1 MAMSPSSVCI
11 SEGGCFRNGIL
22 SHSSRPRNVDLRA
35 VKACSK
41 RTGRQPTKITW
52 KSPVSKTSGE
62 YMLIRAPKP
71 PK

>member
-35 VKACSK
+35 VKACSN
-41 RTGRQPTKITW
+41 
-52 KSPVSKTSGE
+52 
-62 YMLIRAPKP
+62 
-71 PK
+71 